1 MNSNDTNQQRPVLIE
16 QTAKKHK
23 LIRGIGIVIMI
34 LAAIFGAANS
44 DQLGTTEGYGTIV
57 TAVGFV
63 TGLLVYFV
71 GTLLSWWHH
80 G

>member
-1 MNSNDTNQQRPVLIE
+1 MNANDSNQQRPVLIE
-16 QTAKKHK
+16 QTAKKYK
-23 LIRGIGIVIMI
+23 LIRGIGILIMI

-44 DQLGTTEGYGTIV
+44 DQLGTTEGLGTIF

-63 TGLLVYFV
+63 TGLLVFSI
-71 GTLLSWWHH
+71 GTMLSWWHH

>member
-1 MNSNDTNQQRPVLIE
+1 MVTFSLVRT
-16 QTAKKHK
+16 HS
-23 LIRGIGIVIMI
+23 RG
-34 LAAIFGAANS
+34 NS

-63 TGLLVYFV
+63 TGLLVFFV